1 MWRAPNWQKSRW
13 RASVWETGDDARVD
27 ERLIPIN
34 GLIALLR
41 GDGGWPPLLR
51 DQGFER
57 HQLEVPISTSLGD
70 IRADAV
76 IYRRAPDLIVLC
88 EAKSGCNLEEK
99 QARRYAVADLTS
111 LRRTGALPPGF
122 KRAGQVPVRPLFVGR
137 EEHRAELEAG
147 LRHLNIQAP
156 LLTLGAVRVRLSG
169 SGGIQGL
176 EDCDEQHDGGPPPA
190 RIPVDHQS
198 SERDLLDVLIPRV
211 IAAQAR
217 NEDIVAVESLA
228 EGLLAEWSIL
238 SHGGRESFIARMA
251 KLLKGLAA
259 GDMRGQFRY
268 ERMREP
274 HQRGRIVILSTPAEH
289 DPRGRTRAWQ
299 AQQNRAEK
307 ALQRR
312 GTRVGAAQLSLDEL
326 AEQGGLASE

>member
-1 MWRAPNWQKSRW
+1 M
-13 RASVWETGDDARVD
+13 D

-51 DQGFER
+51 EQGFQR

-70 IRADAV
+70 IRADAL

-88 EAKSGCNLEEK
+88 EAKSGRNLEEK
-99 QARRYAVADLTS
+99 QARKYAAADFRS
-111 LRRTGALPPGF
+111 LRRTGAVPLAF
-122 KRAGQVPVRPLFVGR
+122 KRTGEVPVRTLFVGR
-137 EEHRAELEAG
+137 EKHRAELEAG
-147 LRHLNIQAP
+147 LGHLKIEAP
-156 LLTLGAVRVRLSG
+156 LLTLSAERVRLSG
-169 SGGIQGL
+169 TSGIQGL
-176 EDCDEQHDGGPPPA
+176 EDCDVQHDGGPPPA
-190 RIPVDHQS
+190 RIAVDHQS
-198 SERDLLDVLIPRV
+198 PDRDLLDVLIPSL

-217 NEDIVAVESLA
+217 NEDIVAVETLA

-238 SHGGRESFIARMA
+238 SHGGRGSFIARLA
-251 KLLKGLAA
+251 KLLESLAA

-274 HQRGRIVILSTPAEH
+274 HQQGRIILLSTPARH

-299 AQQNRAEK
+299 AQQSRAEN

-312 GTRVGAAQLSLDEL
+312 AAPATVAQLSLDEL